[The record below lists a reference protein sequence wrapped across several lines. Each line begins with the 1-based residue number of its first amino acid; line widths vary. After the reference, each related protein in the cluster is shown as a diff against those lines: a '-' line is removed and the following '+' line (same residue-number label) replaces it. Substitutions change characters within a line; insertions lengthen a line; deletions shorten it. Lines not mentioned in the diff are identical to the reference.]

1 MQRGLGGGIQASA
14 SGSMAQRSNFR
25 ALLTDRQKPFTH
37 TLTFNRQGKRP
48 DNAHKPVQAQ
58 EMAGNG
64 IPDGRKCGIWK
75 ELIVIVKYT
84 YVLPVKYTLLG
95 VYAVRVNTR
104 ALQPCNAPVKTTIE
118 GTALFGGTQATHSL
132 SVRPSRPPTTH

>member
-1 MQRGLGGGIQASA
+1 
-14 SGSMAQRSNFR
+14 MAQRSNFR

-64 IPDGRKCGIWK
+64 IPDGRTCGIWK

-84 YVLPVKYTLLG
+84 YFTGSVCCACEHQGTATLQRAGENHNRRHSVIRGNTGYTLTF
-95 VYAVRVNTR
+95 RET
-104 ALQPCNAPVKTTIE
+104 
-118 GTALFGGTQATHSL
+118 
-132 SVRPSRPPTTH
+132 